1 MSFRFN
7 NPLRQVAN
15 ARTQINRGLG
25 GFGQVQSALNNFNDV
40 KQSISRISSSV
51 GNISG
56 NTGSI
61 RDTITQVGSAGDLL
75 NTLGGNSS
83 ISNTIRS
90 VSALTGDIQSLV
102 PGNSRVASQAAT
114 LSKKAEDLFANT
126 QRNINSIQ
134 SITGGVTDVL
144 NGSLD
149 VGNLANRSLGS
160 LTGGLN
166 LESLTGGVNLNSI
179 RQGIG
184 SIGGGSISSQIGAAI
199 NNITANAPEL
209 KNITNKPL
217 EVVTRS
223 VAELTNPIGERYD
236 SLRELAETQLSETS
250 FDSFVDNTFAPLSQ
264 SPLGQ
269 FDDLPSSAFSGVRT
283 GSGNSFSRVAN
294 PLRNYSSFN
303 YVISLGILSSE
314 EYNNPEVY
322 RSSGGFQNYVIK
334 SGGGQYDKRYQTF
347 DEYSAGPQAHAEYFI
362 DNLEMD
368 AVIAPNPN
376 TNVALGTALTFTVHE
391 PYSMGN
397 FIEAIIGSAAAARF
411 SNYLDAPFCLRLD
424 FVGWDEFGKQNES
437 YVRNPIFIPI
447 KLTKVDFNVDGK
459 GAVYEC
465 KAVPMSETGL
475 SDDINEIKTPVNIN
489 GDFVHTSLETGARS
503 LTQVMND
510 RVSGLEEAGVI
521 APYDRYVIVFPKTRE
536 SLKNYLER
544 DLISEDALR
553 IDITERVEDYI
564 GANST
569 TRTEELRQISGDPIE
584 IGEVTEFTGDIGDL
598 ATFQAQLFERN
609 QNIVQATISSVG
621 RMYAKLKTFAED
633 TNEMNPIG
641 LSTLVE
647 DVATGGNQAHGSY
660 AGTTD
665 DEERGEANR
674 DSADLAPAERS
685 RDYQFNQG
693 MTITEVIERMVVS
706 SEYARDRATAPAQ
719 NGIRDWFK
727 IDTLTFIEE
736 NPQTEAQIGRPPK
749 VYVFSVIPYE
759 ADEAKFNAPAERPA
773 NTEGLKASAAK
784 EYNYI
789 YTGKNE
795 DVLNFDISFNNAFLQ
810 TAFANF
816 GQNAAGV
823 ASGFGTMATSFE
835 RSTGSSVG
843 HGEGQVDPA
852 LARAV
857 TGQVQEVASFGAAG
871 FGDAVGSGDM
881 RRRIAEMFHDRI
893 TNQVTDMVTAEM
905 EIFGDPF
912 FIPQEMGNFV
922 ARQGDSPNTTEE
934 GTMAYQQSEV
944 FIVVNFATPF
954 DYQVEG
960 ATIEFPKVVPQFSG
974 LFSCWAVTNKFNGGK
989 FTQTLKLIRRRG
1001 QDDPATD
1008 ENTGA
1013 VQESSESDITNS
1025 SSGGDG
1031 ETGNTDASTA
1041 GSTVSPTTPNSNT
1054 APPATPTSTGAG
1066 PVATNPI
1073 GRRFGSIDQAISA
1086 ARSYQQNN
1094 AGFNYAVRQ
1103 GENGGWTVGPRE
1115 TSTTTATD
1123 LSSNVSNSA
1132 GTQSAAPTSPAC

>member
-1 MSFRFN
+1 MAFRFN
-7 NPLRQVAN
+7 NPLRQAAN
-15 ARTQINRGLG
+15 IQTQINRGLG
-25 GFGQVQSALNNFNDV
+25 GFGQVQSALNNFNEV
-40 KQSISRISSSV
+40 EKSISRISSSV
-51 GNISG
+51 GNIAG

-61 RDTITQVGSAGDLL
+61 RDTITKVGSAGDLL
-75 NTLGGNSS
+75 NTLSGNSS

-90 VSALTGDIQSLV
+90 VSALTRDVQTLI

-114 LSKKAEDLFANT
+114 LSRRAEDLFANT
-126 QRNINSIQ
+126 QRNINGIKN
-134 SITGGVTDVL
+134 ITGGVTDVL

-160 LTGGLN
+160 ITGGLN
-166 LESLTGGVNLNSI
+166 LGSLTSGVNLNNL
-179 RQGIG
+179 RQGF
-184 SIGGGSISSQIGAAI
+184 GGNVSTINNQISSAI

-217 EVVTRS
+217 EVVSRS
-223 VAELTNPIGERYD
+223 IAELTNPIGERYD
-236 SLRELAETQLSETS
+236 TLRQLAETQLAETS
-250 FDSFVDNTFAPLSQ
+250 FDSYVNNTFVPLSQ

-269 FDDLPSSAFSGVRT
+269 FEDLPTGSFSGVRI
-283 GSGNSFSRVAN
+283 GAGKSFSRLAN

-303 YVISLGILSSE
+303 YIISLGILSAE

-322 RSSGGFQNYVIK
+322 RQGGGFQNYVIRA
-334 SGGGQYDKRYQTF
+334 GGGSYDKRYQTF
-347 DEYSAGPQAHAEYFI
+347 DEAESGGHAEYFI

-397 FIEAIIGSAAAARF
+397 FIESIIGAAASANF
-411 SNYLDAPFCLRLD
+411 ANYLDAPFCLRID
-424 FVGWDEFGKQNES
+424 FVGWDEIGRRNAT
-437 YVRNPIFIPI
+437 YAANPIFVPI

-475 SDDINEIKTPVNIN
+475 GDDINEIKTPININ
-489 GDFVHTSLETGARS
+489 GDLVHNTLETGARS

-510 RVSGLEEAGVI
+510 RISGLEEAGVI
-521 APYDRYVIVFPKTRE
+521 APYDRFVIVFPKTRE

-553 IDITERVEDYI
+553 IDVAARVQDYI
-564 GANST
+564 GANTVSNEPQT
-569 TRTEELRQISGDPIE
+569 DEERARAAVSGISGPSTDPE
-584 IGEVTEFTGDIGDL
+584 LSLEALGEL
-598 ATFQAQLFERN
+598 ANLTASLHERN
-609 QNIVQATISSVG
+609 ANIINATISSVG

-633 TNEMNPIG
+633 VNEMNPIG

-647 DVATGGNQAHGSY
+647 DVGTGGNQAHGSQ
-660 AGTTD
+660 AGTYD
-665 DEERGEANR
+665 DAILRNQR
-674 DSADLAPAERS
+674 NSADLAPAERS
-685 RDYQFNQG
+685 RDYQFQQG
-693 MTITEVIERMVVS
+693 MTITEVIERMVLN
-706 SEYARDRATAPAQ
+706 SEYARDRSTAPAQ

-727 IDTLTFIEE
+727 IDTMTFIEE
-736 NPQTEAQIGRPPK
+736 SPETESQLGRPPK
-749 VYVFSVIPYE
+749 VYVFSIIPYE
-759 ADEAKFNAPAERPA
+759 ADEAKFNAPNERPA

-823 ASGFGTMATSFE
+823 AGGTSTTSTAID
-835 RSTGSSVG
+835 RSTGSSLPDDG
-843 HGEGQVDPA
+843 LRGSGT
-852 LARAV
+852 V
-857 TGQVQEVASFGAAG
+857 TGQVQEQASLRQGGSA
-871 FGDAVGSGDM
+871 DAVGSGDM

-944 FIVVNFATPF
+944 FVVVNFATPF

-974 LFSCWAVTNKFNGGK
+974 LFSCWAVTNRFGGGK

-1001 QDDPATD
+1001 QDDPATE
-1008 ENTGA
+1008 ENTGP
-1013 VQESSESDITNS
+1013 VQEDADADI
-1025 SSGGDG
+1025 
-1031 ETGNTDASTA
+1031 TGNTETSGSAGEAGNTTPSGSTA
-1041 GSTVSPTTPNSNT
+1041 AGTTPNPHAST
-1054 APPATPTSTGAG
+1054 STPATTTSGAG
-1066 PVATNPI
+1066 AVATDPT
-1073 GRRFGSIDQAISA
+1073 GRRFASMDQAINA
-1086 ARSYQQNN
+1086 ARAYQQNN

-1115 TSTTTATD
+1115 ASNTTAVD
-1123 LSSNVSNSA
+1123 LSSNINNSA
-1132 GTQSAAPTSPAC
+1132 GTNAVPPTSPAC

>member
-1 MSFRFN
+1 MAFRFN

-15 ARTQINRGLG
+15 TQAQINRGLG
-25 GFGQVQSALNNFNDV
+25 GFGQVQSGLNNFNEV
-40 KQSISRISSSV
+40 SKSISRISSSV
-51 GNISG
+51 GNIAG
-56 NTGSI
+56 NTGSV
-61 RDTITQVGSAGDLL
+61 RDTITKVGSAGDLL

-83 ISNTIRS
+83 ISNTVRS
-90 VSALTGDIQSLV
+90 VSALTRDIQTLV

-114 LSKKAEDLFANT
+114 LSRKAEDLFSNT
-126 QRNINSIQ
+126 QRNINGIQ
-134 SITGGVTDVL
+134 NITGGITDVL
-144 NGSLD
+144 NGQLD
-149 VGNLANRSLGS
+149 VGNLANRSLGP

-166 LESLTGGVNLNSI
+166 LQSLTGGVNLNNL

-184 SIGGGSISSQIGAAI
+184 AGSLNTINNQVSSAV

-217 EVVTRS
+217 SVVPRS

-236 SLRELAETQLSETS
+236 GLRELAQTQLSETS
-250 FDSFVDNTFAPLSQ
+250 FDSYVDNTFTPLSQ

-269 FDDLPSSAFSGVRT
+269 FDDLPTGAFTGVRI
-283 GSGNSFSRVAN
+283 GAGKSYSRLAN

-303 YVISLGILSSE
+303 YIISLGILSAE
-314 EYNNPEVY
+314 EYNNPDVY
-322 RSSGGFQNYVIK
+322 RQGGGFQNYVIRA
-334 SGGGQYDKRYQTF
+334 GGGSYDKRYQTF
-347 DEYSAGPQAHAEYFI
+347 DEAESGGHAEYFI

-397 FIEAIIGSAAAARF
+397 FIESIIGAAASAKF
-411 SNYLDAPFCLRLD
+411 ANYLDAPFCLRID
-424 FVGWDEFGKQNES
+424 FVGWDEFGRRNAT
-437 YVRNPIFIPI
+437 YAANPIFVPI

-459 GAVYEC
+459 GAAYEC

-475 SDDINEIKTPVNIN
+475 GDDINEIKTPVNVN
-489 GDFVHTSLETGARS
+489 GDLVHNTLETGARS
-503 LTQVMND
+503 LTEIMNS
-510 RVSGLEEAGVI
+510 RISTLEEAGVI

-544 DLISEDALR
+544 DIIKEDALR
-553 IDITERVEDYI
+553 IDVEARVQDAI
-564 GANST
+564 GANLVQPSEQEQLQNAVSGLSGT
-569 TRTEELRQISGDPIE
+569 TQPELSLEALGE
-584 IGEVTEFTGDIGDL
+584 IANLTASL
-598 ATFQAQLFERN
+598 NQAN
-609 QNIVQATISSVG
+609 ANIIQATISSVG

-641 LSTLVE
+641 LSTLIE
-647 DVATGGNQAHGSY
+647 DVGTGGNQAHGSQ
-660 AGTTD
+660 AGTYD
-665 DEERGEANR
+665 DAIQRTQRNNAE
-674 DSADLAPAERS
+674 LAPAERS
-685 RDYQFNQG
+685 RDYQFQQG
-693 MTITEVIERMVVS
+693 MTITEVIERMVLN

-719 NGIRDWFK
+719 NGIKDWFK

-736 NPQTEAQIGRPPK
+736 SPETEAQIGRPPK

-759 ADEAKFNAPAERPA
+759 ADEAKFNAPNERPA

-823 ASGFGTMATSFE
+823 AAGDANSATSIE
-835 RSTGSSVG
+835 KSTGAGPNQNGTSSSNT
-843 HGEGQVDPA
+843 
-852 LARAV
+852 V
-857 TGQVQEVASFGAAG
+857 TGQQQEVAALRQGGSA
-871 FGDAVGSGDM
+871 DAVGSGDM

-912 FIPQEMGNFV
+912 FLPQEMGNFV

-944 FIVVNFATPF
+944 FVVVNFATPF
-954 DYQVEG
+954 DYQIKG

-974 LFSCWAVTNKFNGGK
+974 LFSVWAVTNSFAGGK
-989 FTQTLKLIRRRG
+989 FTQTLKMIRRRG
-1001 QDDPATD
+1001 QDDPATED
-1008 ENTGA
+1008 NRGA
-1013 VQESSESDITNS
+1013 VQEDPERDITNTN
-1025 SSGGDG
+1025 SGGDG
-1031 ETGNTDASTA
+1031 QTGNTDAGGSKTA
-1041 GSTVSPTTPNSNT
+1041 DPTTPN
-1054 APPATPTSTGAG
+1054 PPASGETLTRNGAG
-1066 PVATNPI
+1066 AVATNPI
-1073 GRRFGSIDQAISA
+1073 GKRFASMDQAISA
-1086 ARSYQQNN
+1086 ARVYQQNN
-1094 AGFNYAVRQ
+1094 TGFNYAVKQ
-1103 GENGGWTVGPRE
+1103 GANGGWTVGPRE
-1115 TSTTTATD
+1115 SSTTTATD
-1123 LSSNVSNSA
+1123 LTSGVSNNA
-1132 GTQSAAPTSPAC
+1132 GTQATVPTSPAC

>member
-1 MSFRFN
+1 MAFRFN

-40 KQSISRISSSV
+40 SQSISRISSSV

-61 RDTITQVGSAGDLL
+61 RDTITKIGSAGDLL

-90 VSALTGDIQSLV
+90 VSALTRDVQTLI

-114 LSKKAEDLFANT
+114 LSRKAEDLFANT
-126 QRNINSIQ
+126 QRNINGIQ
-134 SITGGVTDVL
+134 NITGGITDVL
-144 NGSLD
+144 NGQLD
-149 VGNLANRSLGS
+149 VGNLANRSLGP

-166 LESLTGGVNLNSI
+166 LGSLTSGLDLNNL
-179 RQGIG
+179 RQGIT
-184 SIGGGSISSQIGAAI
+184 GGGIPTISGQVSSAI

-209 KNITNKPL
+209 KNITNQPL
-217 EVVTRS
+217 SVVSRS

-236 SLRELAETQLSETS
+236 GLREVFDEQLAETS
-250 FDSFVDNTFAPLSQ
+250 FDSYVNNTFVPLSQ

-269 FDDLPSSAFSGVRT
+269 FDDLPTSAFSGVRI
-283 GSGNSFSRVAN
+283 GAGKSFSRVAN

-303 YVISLGILSSE
+303 YILSLGILSAE

-322 RSSGGFQNYVIK
+322 RQGGGFQNYVIRQ
-334 SGGGQYDKRYQTF
+334 GGGSYDKRYQTF
-347 DEYSAGPQAHAEYFI
+347 DEAESGGHAEYFM

-397 FIEAIIGSAAAARF
+397 FIESIIGAAASANF
-411 SNYLDAPFCLRLD
+411 SNYLDAPFCIRVD
-424 FVGWDEFGKQNES
+424 FVGWDEIGRRNAT

-459 GAVYEC
+459 GATYEC

-475 SDDINEIKTPVNIN
+475 GDDINEIKTPVNVN
-489 GDFVHTSLETGARS
+489 GDILHTALETGARS

-521 APYDRYVIVFPKTRE
+521 APYDRYVVVFPKTRE

-553 IDITERVEDYI
+553 IDVGERVRDAI
-564 GANST
+564 GANDN
-569 TRTEELRQISGDPIE
+569 LD
-584 IGEVTEFTGDIGDL
+584 EFETLNL
-598 ATFQAQLFERN
+598 AATLTAQLTERN
-609 QNIVQATISSVG
+609 NNIIQATISSVG
-621 RMYAKLKTFAED
+621 RMFAKLKTFAED
-633 TNEMNPIG
+633 TNEMNAIG

-647 DVATGGNQAHGSY
+647 DVATGGNQAHGSQ
-660 AGTTD
+660 AGTYD
-665 DEERGEANR
+665 DAILRNQR
-674 DSADLAPAERS
+674 NSAELAPAERS
-685 RDYQFNQG
+685 RDYQFQQG
-693 MTITEVIERMVVS
+693 MTITEVIERMVLN

-719 NGIRDWFK
+719 NGIKDWFK
-727 IDTLTFIEE
+727 IDTMTFIEE
-736 NPQTEAQIGRPPK
+736 SPETEAQLGRPPK

-759 ADEAKFNAPAERPA
+759 ADEAKFNAPSERPA

-795 DVLNFDISFNNAFLQ
+795 DILNFDISFNNAFLQ

-823 ASGFGTMATSFE
+823 AGGNSTTATAIE
-835 RSTGSSVG
+835 RSTGSRLPDDGNRGSNT
-843 HGEGQVDPA
+843 
-852 LARAV
+852 V
-857 TGQVQEVASFGAAG
+857 TGQTQERSFIPQGGSA
-871 FGDAVGSGDM
+871 DAVGSGDM

-912 FIPQEMGNFV
+912 FVPQEMGNFV

-944 FIVVNFATPF
+944 FVVVNFATPF
-954 DYQVEG
+954 DYQVQG

-974 LFSCWAVTNKFNGGK
+974 LFSVWAVTNVFAGGK
-989 FTQTLKLIRRRG
+989 FTQTLKMIRRRG

-1008 ENTGA
+1008 NNTGP
-1013 VQESSESDITNS
+1013 VQEDADADITNTN
-1025 SSGGDG
+1025 GGGSG
-1031 ETGNTDASTA
+1031 ETGNTDAGT
-1041 GSTVSPTTPNSNT
+1041 TTTPNSTTPNT
-1054 APPATPTSTGAG
+1054 PPANPTPTSTGAG
-1066 PVATNPI
+1066 AVATNPI
-1073 GRRFGSIDQAISA
+1073 GRRFGSMDQAISA
-1086 ARSYQQNN
+1086 ARAYQQNN

-1115 TSTTTATD
+1115 ASNTTATD
-1123 LSSNVSNSA
+1123 LSSSVSNSA
-1132 GTQSAAPTSPAC
+1132 GTNATAPTSPAC